1 MYGKGIGAYQQTSIM
16 TADPLKL
23 VIMCY
28 EGAISHL
35 KVAREAYEE
44 KDFETKAKS
53 LQRVLDIIHELSS
66 ALDFEKGGAVAA
78 NLSALYAYM
87 TRRILEGDLK
97 RDMKAFDEVAGMLEE
112 LHAAWKEI
120 FYGPKKDVEGLPQAI
135 PQVPQQHVPAAA
147 GWRG

>member
-1 MYGKGIGAYQQTSIM
+1 MHGNGIGAYQQTSIL

-35 KVAREAYEE
+35 RAARDAYAE
-44 KDFETKAKS
+44 KDYEAKAFS
-53 LQRVLDIIHELSS
+53 LQKVIDIIHELSS
-66 ALDFEKGGAVAA
+66 ALDFEKGGPVAA

-97 RDMKAFDEVAGMLEE
+97 REPAAFDEVAGMLEE
-112 LHAAWKEI
+112 LNAAWKEI
-120 FYGPKKDVEGLPQAI
+120 FYGPKKEMEGMPQAI
-135 PQVPQQHVPAAA
+135 PAALQQKATAAA